1 MSKQIKAILTIIAGT
16 IGVGFLALPYSIYR
30 FGTIG
35 GIILLIVVGILTLI
49 TNLTYSEII
58 TSDKGNRQIPGYVK
72 KYLGKI
78 PAHIITVI
86 IIIGYLGILLAY
98 ALISGSALKV
108 IFSGVGIYL
117 NSSFLGLLFAIMSLV
132 VMRYGMQVIAK
143 VSSWAVIALILAIIL
158 LLTIS
163 IPNISLSNV
172 SPVSFSNFTL
182 LFGVSIFALYSAG
195 SIPVIDEIIGY
206 DSKKFKRVVTIATII
221 TLVIYI
227 LFGLILSLSFG
238 DLLTSQLVDSFGKEF
253 RFASIVLS
261 SLTLLATFTSFVSV
275 SNSLK
280 EILNYDYKVSA
291 RTSIFLISAT
301 LIWALI
307 LQITSFETLV
317 SVVGTIS
324 LALQSLA
331 IFAIW
336 FRSQKSKSLF
346 YRILVGVSG
355 VIIIAG
361 MLL

>member
-1 MSKQIKAILTIIAGT
+1 MKKEVKAVLTIIAGT
-16 IGVGFLALPYSIYR
+16 IGVGFLALPYSIYK
-30 FGTIG
+30 FGTLG
-35 GIILLIVVGILTLI
+35 GIILLIIVGILTLI
-49 TNLTYSEII
+49 TNITYSDII

-78 PAHIITVI
+78 PAHVITVI
-86 IIIGYLGILLAY
+86 IIIGSLGILLAY
-98 ALISGSALKV
+98 ALISGSAIKV
-108 IFSGVGIYL
+108 LFSGFGIYL
-117 NSSFLGLLFAIMSLV
+117 NSNFLGLLFAIISLL
-132 VMRYGMQVIAK
+132 VMKYGMQVIAK
-143 VSSWAVIALILAIIL
+143 VSSWAVLALILAIAFL
-158 LLTIS
+158 LIIS

-172 SPVSFSNFTL
+172 SPMNFGDFTL

-195 SIPVIDEIIGY
+195 SVPVIDEIIGY
-206 DSKKFKRVVTIATII
+206 DSKKYKRVITIATVIV
-221 TLVIYI
+221 LLIYI

-238 DLLTSQLVDSFGKEF
+238 DALTSQLVDSFGKEF
-253 RFASIVLS
+253 RFASIILS
-261 SLTLLATFTSFVSV
+261 SLTLLATFTSFVLV
-275 SNSLK
+275 ANNIK
-280 EILNYDYKVSA
+280 EILNYDYKIPA
-291 RTSIFLISAT
+291 KTSIFLISAI

-307 LQITSFETLV
+307 FNISSFETLV

-336 FRSQKSKSLF
+336 FRSQKGKSLF